1 MAKHR
6 EMAGRSVQAKR
17 IIGGALAAL
26 FAVAAMLGTFS
37 DSAVAVAAPGWAG
50 FDECVEDAMGACT
63 HPVDAAYN
71 CCNEVGKDWLDCKN
85 HVGAPGAS

>member
-17 IIGGALAAL
+17 VIGGALAAL

-37 DSAVAVAAPGWAG
+37 DSAARLPLPGGQDSTNVWKTQWGLVRTRWTRLITAA
-50 FDECVEDAMGACT
+50 T
-63 HPVDAAYN
+63 KS
-71 CCNEVGKDWLDCKN
+71 GKI
-85 HVGAPGAS
+85 G